1 MANPPHSN
9 DGVELHVRH
18 LQGGRFSEAVFTTMK
33 PGDTVTLRLPQGDF
47 FLRESD
53 KPIVFVAGGTGFA
66 PVQSIIDDMLRRQ
79 INRPVRLYFGG
90 RTPEFLYRD
99 AFAKQWTVKRPG
111 LVYVPVVSSP
121 TTGDNWNGR
130 TGLVHEAVIADL
142 PTLAGH
148 EVYACGAPAMVA
160 AARDAFVAHGMAA
173 GNFFCD
179 AFASSVEL
187 AG

>member
-1 MANPPHSN
+1 
-9 DGVELHVRH
+9 
-18 LQGGRFSEAVFTTMK
+18 
-33 PGDTVTLRLPQGDF
+33 
-47 FLRESD
+47 
-53 KPIVFVAGGTGFA
+53 
-66 PVQSIIDDMLRRQ
+66 MLRRQ

-90 RTPEFLYRD
+90 RTPELLYRD
-99 AFAKQWTVKRPG
+99 ALAKQWTMKRPG

-121 TTGDNWNGR
+121 AGDDWNGR

-142 PTLAGH
+142 PTLAGL

-173 GNFFCD
+173 GDFFCD